1 MKIVGRIGNPT
12 HIYGGVI
19 SSRLN
24 RVHFLIPPTRSYQKT
39 TMKTQITRG
48 ILLAAILI
56 SILLPG
62 APRRAAQATAVSPQT
77 LLNADGTLKLDGAVN
92 GVLDLQG
99 YNVTLDPAKGPVFGP
114 TSGDAV
120 TTLPGEWAN
129 VGEGGGAVDAAVRDI
144 VVSGTAVYVG
154 GDFTDVAN
162 IPEADFVAKWNGTNW
177 SALGSNGAGD
187 GALSSSVYALLADG
201 QDLYI
206 GGSFNNVNNN
216 GTQLNTADYIAKW
229 NETSQSWSALGSN
242 GAGDG
247 ALTATVYDLALSGT
261 TLYVGGSFTNVNN
274 NGIVVPEA
282 DYIVSWDGANWAALG
297 SDGAGNGALNTLV
310 DAIAING
317 TEVYVGGYFTNVNNG
332 GTVLT
337 AADFVARWDGANW
350 SALGSDGAS
359 NGAINSFVY
368 TLAVSGTDL
377 YVGGL
382 FTNVNNNG
390 TPLPEADFITKWDGA
405 SWSALGSNGA
415 GDGALN
421 SYILTLL
428 VDDSDVYVGG
438 AFTNASNGG
447 TAVNNADYLAKW
459 DGANWSALG
468 NNGAGNGAIPS
479 KSTPYIAALALD
491 GSNLFAGGAF
501 FDLDN
506 GGSVLPQADYI
517 ARWNTGTSAWSS
529 LGTAAN
535 GSLVNGYTA
544 SQVNAIAVMGT
555 AVYVGGFFSNISNHG
570 INIPEAD
577 YIVKWD
583 GTNWSALGSNGAGN
597 GSLFNR
603 VQALAVNGTDLYVGG
618 TFINVNNNGVMLPTA
633 DYIAKWDTLSESW
646 SALGSN
652 GAGNGALPSGSS
664 VAALAFNGSTLVV
677 GGGFTNVNNNGTV
690 IPEADYIAQWDGAN
704 WSALGSNGAGD
715 GALNA
720 YVAAL
725 AVDGATLY
733 AGGNFTNAAALPAAD
748 YVARWNGSSWS
759 ALGSNGA
766 GDGSL
771 NDGVAAIAAA
781 GSSLYVGGF
790 FTNVNNG
797 GTVLNTADLIAE
809 WDTGTGNWSALGSN
823 GLGDGVFCIACGS
836 SIATVFVN
844 GTDVY
849 VGGTFTNLNSNGAVL
864 DAADYI
870 AKWDG
875 TSWTALGSNGAGN
888 GAIPTMINTRV
899 QAITT
904 LGTDLLVGGN
914 MANLSNNGAALPE
927 ADYLATYGIS
937 NEGPDTTPPT
947 VVSVTRL
954 DANPTSATT
963 VRFLVTFSESVSG
976 LDASN
981 FQLATSGI
989 TGATVIQ
996 MGPFING
1003 IGPITV
1009 STGSGVGTIR
1019 LDVIDDD
1026 TIKDAAGLPLGGV
1039 GLDNGTFTSGE
1050 VYQVQLRQLYLPLV
1064 LR

>member
-1 MKIVGRIGNPT
+1 MKTKIIRGLSLAALLIGTLLLGNP
-12 HIYGGVI
+12 I
-19 SSRLN
+19 
-24 RVHFLIPPTRSYQKT
+24 Q
-39 TMKTQITRG
+39 
-48 ILLAAILI
+48 
-56 SILLPG
+56 
-62 APRRAAQATAVSPQT
+62 AAQATAVSPQT
-77 LLNADGTLKLDGAVN
+77 LLNADGTLQLDGAFN

-99 YNVTLDPAKGPVFGP
+99 YNVTLDPAKGPIFDSAS
-114 TSGDAV
+114 TNAS
-120 TTLPGEWAN
+120 TTLPGNWAS
-129 VGEGGGAVDAAVRDI
+129 VGDGGGTVDAAVRDI
-144 VVSGTAVYVG
+144 VVSGSAVYVG

-162 IPEADFVAKWNGTNW
+162 IPAADFVAKWDGANW

-187 GALSSSVYALLADG
+187 GALSSSVYALATDG
-201 QDLYI
+201 QDLYV

-216 GTQLNTADYIAKW
+216 GTQLETADYLAKW
-229 NETSQSWSALGSN
+229 DGVNWSALGSN

-247 ALTATVYDLALSGT
+247 ALTATVHALGLSGA

-274 NGIVVPEA
+274 NGTLLPEA
-282 DYIVSWDGANWAALG
+282 DYIARWDGTNWAALS
-297 SDGAGNGALNTLV
+297 SDGAGNGALNNLV
-310 DAIAING
+310 DTIAING
-317 TEVYVGGYFTNVNNG
+317 TDVYVGGYFTNVNNG
-332 GTVLT
+332 GAVLT

-350 SALGSDGAS
+350 SALGSDGAN

-390 TPLPEADFITKWDGA
+390 TPLPEADYIAKWDG
-405 SWSALGSNGA
+405 SNWSALGSNGA

-428 VDDSDVYVGG
+428 VDGSDVYVGG
-438 AFTNASNGG
+438 AFTNVSNNG
-447 TAVNNADYLAKW
+447 TAVNTADYLAKW
-459 DGANWSALG
+459 NGTAWSALG
-468 NNGAGNGAIPS
+468 SNGASNGAITS

-491 GSNLFAGGAF
+491 GSNLFAGGTF
-501 FDLDN
+501 FDLNN
-506 GGSVLPQADYI
+506 GGTVLPQADYI
-517 ARWNTGTSAWSS
+517 ALWNTGASVWSA

-535 GSLVNGYTA
+535 GALVNGYTG
-544 SQVNAIAVMGT
+544 SQVSAIAVMGT

-570 INIPEAD
+570 FNIPEAD
-577 YIVKWD
+577 YIAKWD
-583 GTNWSALGSNGAGN
+583 GSNWSALGSNGAGN

-618 TFINVNNNGVMLPTA
+618 NFINVNNNGVMLPTA
-633 DYIAKWDTLSESW
+633 DYIAKWDTLTESW

-652 GAGNGALPSGSS
+652 GAGNGALPSGSV

-690 IPEADYIAQWDGAN
+690 IAEADYIAQWDGAN

-715 GALNA
+715 GSLNG

-725 AVDGATLY
+725 AVDGSTLY
-733 AGGNFTNAAALPAAD
+733 AGGNFTDAAALPTAD
-748 YVARWNGSSWS
+748 YVAKWSGGSWS

-766 GDGSL
+766 SDGSL
-771 NDGVAAIAAA
+771 NDGVSAIAIAA
-781 GSSLYVGGF
+781 SSVYVGGF

-797 GTVLNTADLIAE
+797 GAVLNTADLIAK
-809 WDTGTGNWSALGSN
+809 WDTGTGNWSALGNN
-823 GLGDGVFCIACGS
+823 GMGDGVFCMTCGS

-875 TSWTALGSNGAGN
+875 TSWSALGSNGAGD
-888 GAIPTMINTRV
+888 GAIPISSNSRV
-899 QAITT
+899 HTITS

-914 MANLSNNGAALPE
+914 IANLSNNGVALPE
-927 ADYLATYGIS
+927 ADYLANYGLT

-954 DANPTSATT
+954 DTSPTSASS

-989 TGATVIQ
+989 TGAAVTQ
-996 MGPFING
+996 MGQFVNG
-1003 IGPITV
+1003 IGTITV
-1009 STGSGVGTIR
+1009 NTGGGVGTIR

-1050 VYQVQLRQLYLPLV
+1050 VYQIDMRQLYLPLV